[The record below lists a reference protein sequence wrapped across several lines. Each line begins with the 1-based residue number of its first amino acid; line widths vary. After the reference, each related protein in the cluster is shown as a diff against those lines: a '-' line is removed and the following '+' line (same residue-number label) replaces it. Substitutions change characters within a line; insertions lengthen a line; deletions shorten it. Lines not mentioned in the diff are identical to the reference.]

1 MWSHSHYI
9 AQEVSTFTY
18 AMCSVIIIFL
28 GVVTPTHKS
37 QWMRKGS
44 YVNTGEKPVVLGEQW
59 HAQPIKLTAS
69 CLSLASRRPK
79 KKHRTANATEHTGCK
94 QRTWISSK
102 RGYRAQW
109 RVTMVLSQ
117 HKELMDALI
126 SFLDIPWASV
136 HGGQYLPQTW
146 SFWTLATSWRWSHT
160 DHIWDTLLPPIMAS
174 QLSPVSL
181 RTDHVQLPDT
191 ADRWQLEAMSP
202 FLPVCLWPEKEIGKR
217 NFHFPEKAGRE
228 RGQIVSG

>member
-1 MWSHSHYI
+1 MGIQEDVYSTYRWCVCVCMWSHSHYI

-102 RGYRAQW
+102 HSSP
-109 RVTMVLSQ
+109 LST
-117 HKELMDALI
+117 
-126 SFLDIPWASV
+126 LDPGK
-136 HGGQYLPQTW
+136 GGFYLDQIFCHP
-146 SFWTLATSWRWSHT
+146 FTS
-160 DHIWDTLLPPIMAS
+160 
-174 QLSPVSL
+174 
-181 RTDHVQLPDT
+181 
-191 ADRWQLEAMSP
+191 
-202 FLPVCLWPEKEIGKR
+202 K
-217 NFHFPEKAGRE
+217 
-228 RGQIVSG
+228 